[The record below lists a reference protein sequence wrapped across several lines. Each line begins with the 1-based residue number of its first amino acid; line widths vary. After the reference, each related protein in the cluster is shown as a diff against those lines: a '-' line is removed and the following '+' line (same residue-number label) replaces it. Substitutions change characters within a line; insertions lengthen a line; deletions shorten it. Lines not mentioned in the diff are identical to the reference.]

1 MKSQL
6 KNTPIA
12 LAVAAMFL
20 SPIAFADNNNDNGGG
35 RDRDPVSIKK
45 DISVKQDVSQKG
57 TVNVGGYIGIDASS
71 MAVVNDAQASLH
83 NEVSNTQVTNNA
95 VVNGNALNSA
105 KGNIGVNVS
114 SGDNNQQANAAAL
127 SAADASFVF
136 GSSDAEVFASQTTGG
151 NNTSNLG
158 NTNAAVLNGNAL
170 QNASGNIGVNISAG
184 NSNQQKNDLAA
195 SVAVARMAT
204 ATVKADQLNGGNTTT
219 NSPIHT
225 ETVEYRQVNL
235 ALNAT
240 GGYIGGGVGGYL
252 GGQSGSYGGTNSGTT
267 SGSSYQANNL
277 YPDSWSG
284 ASHPAGGSTGHI
296 DIDGQTQGAVLNPI
310 KNGNDAAG
318 TPIGGLAFDNTGTY
332 SGTQSGTYSG
342 TQGGTLGFF
351 ESGLQA
357 LSGSVT
363 GMVPVVVAVNLTTTN
378 TALLGDNALQNAS
391 GNIGVNITSGTNNQ
405 QFNGMAMSA
414 TQAGTGTG
422 GGSGG
427 GGGEPTV
434 R

>member
-1 MKSQL
+1 MKSQF

-20 SPIAFADNNNDNGGG
+20 SPIAFADNNNDNGG
-35 RDRDPVSIKK
+35 RNHDPVSIKK
-45 DISVKQDVSQKG
+45 DISVEQDVETEGK
-57 TVNVGGYIGIDASS
+57 VRVGGYIGIDASS

-95 VVNGNALNSA
+95 VVNGNALNTA

-225 ETVEYRQVNL
+225 ETVEYRSVNL
-235 ALNAT
+235 ALSA
-240 GGYIGGGVGGYL
+240 
-252 GGQSGSYGGTNSGTT
+252 SGSYGGGGTGQYSGGST
-267 SGSSYQANNL
+267 SGQSYQANNI

-284 ASHPAGGSTGHI
+284 ASHPSGFSTGHI

-310 KNGNDAAG
+310 KNGNDALG
-318 TPIGGLAFDNTGTY
+318 TPIGGLAFDNTGSY
-332 SGTQSGTYSG
+332 SGGS
-342 TQGGTLGFF
+342 LGFIN
-351 ESGLQA
+351 SGDVA

-405 QFNGMAMSA
+405 QFNGMAMSS

-427 GGGEPTV
+427 SGEPTV